1 MEQIDIRED
10 AQNVRPLFLI
20 IFLTILIVI
29 VNKLDAF
36 VTVINLSLKIS
47 DLLFHLGKG
56 LLTLSQLLV
65 DRLSFL
71 QTLDSGLCILNS
83 I

>member
-1 MEQIDIRED
+1 MPIPTKYLLSQKWVSMEQIDIRED

-36 VTVINLSLKIS
+36 VTVINLSLKLS
-47 DLLFHLGKG
+47 NLSFHLA
-56 LLTLSQLLV
+56 
-65 DRLSFL
+65 
-71 QTLDSGLCILNS
+71 
-83 I
+83 